1 MKALAIPS
9 IGESE
14 AAPKHLFDIANTIYM
29 LSVEQSLAVFKRSQQ
44 WLEYLAE
51 RECER
56 LRDQHCLDSDKGAII
71 PKEVRQL
78 PADDFRRL
86 LFKVGSSQWRRI
98 SKAATKVLTQQAI
111 EALADHPNDWLL
123 PMHQLAYYIEQH
135 DGYTTEHGISIALPL
150 QTMSVERYEAVEGK
164 IRPFDEWLMRLANVQ
179 TDCLR
184 DTQCGPTADRQFP
197 SQSKAAGPMHGLARG
212 EAKHL
217 PANCLRRLLFTN
229 AGTKKVKLAVLA
241 IYRRIVIGW
250 LLDHIEDWLGISED
264 QVMQ

>member
-1 MKALAIPS
+1 
-9 IGESE
+9 
-14 AAPKHLFDIANTIYM
+14 M
-29 LSVEQSLAVFKRSQQ
+29 LSAEQAISAFKRSQQ

-71 PKEVRQL
+71 PKEVKQL
-78 PADDFRRL
+78 PTDDLRRM

-135 DGYTTEHGISIALPL
+135 DGYTTEHGISMTLNCVQQSLP
-150 QTMSVERYEAVEGK
+150 MSVERYEAVEGK
-164 IRPFDEWLMRLANVQ
+164 IRPFDEWLMRLASVQ

-184 DTQCGPTADRQFP
+184 DTQCGPVR
-197 SQSKAAGPMHGLARG
+197 GGGLARG
-212 EAKHL
+212 EAKQL
-217 PANCLRRLLFTN
+217 PVNCLRRLLFTD
-229 AGTKKVKLAVLA
+229 AGTKKVKLAVVA
-241 IYRRIVIGW
+241 IYRRIVTGW
-250 LLDHIEDWLGISED
+250 LLDHIEDWLGVSED
-264 QVMQ
+264 QVMA